1 MLHMNMDWFML
12 IGEEIKD
19 ESEVFKIFGISSV
32 RYCNGKYKRKKPH
45 EQVFALKSSV
55 HRPIGVLKKR

>member
-19 ESEVFKIFGISSV
+19 ESELFKNLWHIVSS
-32 RYCNGKYKRKKPH
+32 
-45 EQVFALKSSV
+45 L
-55 HRPIGVLKKR
+55 L